1 MGMKQILGKLA
12 GQTVIYGTSTIVARF
27 LNYMLL
33 PLYTYT
39 LSTTDYGILTEFMSY
54 IAVFQVLLT
63 MGLETGCFRFANKEG
78 YEPRRVFS
86 GALAAVSTVS
96 AVFLLLTVLFGR
108 SLAVRMG
115 YGDHWII
122 YIYIGIILFSD
133 CFISILFAKLRQ
145 EGKAWRFAI
154 FKVVKILAEAGSNLL
169 LFLWYPRYA
178 ASHPDNLLS
187 GLIPAVP
194 DFSYPIFSILVSC
207 VLCFI
212 LFIPE
217 LLRIGLGTD
226 RRTLKNLLRYSLPL
240 MVAGLPG
247 VMNDFLDRILFRFFN
262 VDDSLWR
269 ADLGVYQAAVKVAV
283 IMSLFV
289 QMFRFA
295 AEPFFFSNTRQK
307 DFKRI
312 YASVMEYFVMF
323 CMLIFLGVTFYLD
336 IIQLIVGRDFREGMD
351 IVPIM
356 LMAYMFM
363 GMLFNVSMWY
373 KLSDRPVYAIYIT
386 LTGLAVTAVINI
398 VFLPVYSYHAA
409 AWGHFA
415 SYLIMLVLS
424 ALLGQKYYPIPYR
437 WSKINS
443 VIIFGCLLYL
453 LAMAVPDTLPYGWT
467 LVIRTLVLGI
477 YLAGLFLIEKYFRR
491 HKTHVHENQDSK

>member
-12 GQTVIYGTSTIVARF
+12 GQTAIYGTSTIVARF

-39 LSTTDYGILTEFMSY
+39 LSTSDYGVLTEFMSY
-54 IAVFQVLLT
+54 IAVLQVLLT

-78 YEPRRVFS
+78 YEPRKVFS
-86 GALAAVSTVS
+86 GALAAVAAVS
-96 AVFLLLTVLFGR
+96 AVFLLLMIFLGR
-108 SLAVRMG
+108 GLSERMG
-115 YGDHWII
+115 YGGYWNV

-133 CFISILFAKLRQ
+133 CFTAILFARLRQ
-145 EGKAWRFAI
+145 MDKAWRFAA
-154 FKVVKILAEAGSNLL
+154 FKVLKILTEAGSNLL
-169 LFLWYPRYA
+169 LFLWYPGYA
-178 ASHPDNLLS
+178 AAHPDNLLS

-212 LFIPE
+212 LFIPD
-217 LLRIGLGTD
+217 LLRIGLGAD
-226 RRTLKNLLRYSLPL
+226 RRTLKGLLRYSLPL

-336 IIQLIVGRDFREGMD
+336 IIQLIVGSDFREGMD

-356 LMAYMFM
+356 LAAYMFM

-386 LTGLAVTAVINI
+386 LAGLAVTAVINI

-409 AWGHFA
+409 AWAHFA
-415 SYLIMLVLS
+415 SYLTMFVIS
-424 ALLGQKYYPIPYR
+424 ALLGQKHYPIPYR
-437 WSKINS
+437 WGKINS
-443 VIIFGCLLYL
+443 ILIFGGLLYT
-453 LAMAVPDTLPYGWT
+453 LAMAVPDTLPYGWI
-467 LVIRTLVLGI
+467 LAIRTLMLGV
-477 YLAGLFLIEKYFRR
+477 YLAGLYVIEKYFRR
-491 HKTHVHENQDSK
+491 HKTPVNESQDSQ